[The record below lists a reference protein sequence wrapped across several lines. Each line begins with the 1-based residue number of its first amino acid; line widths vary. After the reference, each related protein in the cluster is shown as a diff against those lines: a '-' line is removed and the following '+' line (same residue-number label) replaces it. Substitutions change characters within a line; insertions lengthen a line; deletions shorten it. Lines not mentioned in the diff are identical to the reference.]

1 MFSCETYK
9 IFKNAQFEVCE
20 RLLLKAVLS
29 LGLPFLMIYGFVC
42 HVSLRYY
49 CYIQKQSSGGAL
61 RKTCSNKFRKF
72 HKKTPALKT
81 YWSCRSTEFNSIK
94 RELNFS
100 NPKLDFTPVE
110 HLQWSFFCK
119 AVNSSKLL
127 SIFAKKRSIVDVRPG
142 SKSTPISNH

>member
-1 MFSCETYK
+1 
-9 IFKNAQFEVCE
+9 
-20 RLLLKAVLS
+20 
-29 LGLPFLMIYGFVC
+29 MIYGFVC

-94 RELNFS
+94 REIPSQMLFYESWEICQKTFS
-100 NPKLDFTPVE
+100 KELSGRLP
-110 HLQWSFFCK
+110 LQKHSFC
-119 AVNSSKLL
+119 LL
-127 SIFAKKRSIVDVRPG
+127 SQHDVVPCIFHAYFPAEYFLGLSFKLGARVSSIFQTQ
-142 SKSTPISNH
+142 S